1 MNKIITGF
9 IFFVFLTCETV
20 FSQEFTPINRL
31 EKGKFFTD
39 FSISGQ
45 GRNFERGTFLGD
57 AYRISLGY
65 RLAVNIGISGY
76 PGMGWY
82 GGGQSATI
90 LDNQFLGGFFDKAR
104 IRDGGIF
111 VFHAI
116 PVGNRFVIQPELGFG
131 AFRVIQGISPSRFIL
146 NYEHYFGKVG
156 FHYPVVEI
164 SPDFIL
170 SLTLGASYGIY
181 NGRNIV
187 INDQDRNYIR
197 RSSDFQI
204 HSGILIKIH

>member
-1 MNKIITGF
+1 MNKLIVGLV
-9 IFFVFLTCETV
+9 FFVFLTGERA
-20 FSQEFTPINRL
+20 FSQEFIPINRL

-39 FSISGQ
+39 FSVAGQ

-57 AYRISLGY
+57 AYRMSMGY
-65 RLAVNIGISGY
+65 RVAINIGISGY

-90 LDNQFLGGFFDKAR
+90 LENQFLGGFFDKAR

-111 VFHAI
+111 IFHSI
-116 PVGNRFVIQPELGFG
+116 PVGKRFVIQPELGFG
-131 AFRVIQGISPSRFIL
+131 ILRVIQGISPSRFIL
-146 NYEHYFGKVG
+146 NYEHYFGKAG
-156 FHYPVVEI
+156 FQYPVIEI

-181 NGRNIV
+181 NGKNIV